1 MKALSGI
8 PATRNLLPRTV
19 EIGLS
24 PIKEM
29 ELRAAQIPGV
39 VSLAQGIPS
48 FDTPEPIGRYVQ
60 EKIASGACSR
70 YSLTSGMPKLR
81 EAIAEAIAEGG
92 MQYDPETEIIVTCGS
107 IEAITATL
115 LAAVEPGC

>member
-1 MKALSGI
+1 M
-8 PATRNLLPRTV
+8 PAAAGSSSKSLASSPANSSPGAPAGRRMFPRTS
-19 EIGLS
+19 EIRLS

-60 EKIASGACSR
+60 EKIASGATSR
-70 YSLTSGMPKLR
+70 YSLTPGLPKLR
-81 EAIAEAIAEGG
+81 EAIAEA
-92 MQYDPETEIIVTCGS
+92 
-107 IEAITATL
+107 L
-115 LAAVEPGC
+115 LE